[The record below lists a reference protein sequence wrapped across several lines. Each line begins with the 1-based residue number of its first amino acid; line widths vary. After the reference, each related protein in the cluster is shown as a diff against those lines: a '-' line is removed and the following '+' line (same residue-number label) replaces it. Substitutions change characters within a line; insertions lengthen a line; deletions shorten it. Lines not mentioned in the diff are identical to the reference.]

1 MELQRDPI
9 FFAVHR
15 PRTCRD
21 DSYSI
26 EELEE
31 YAALAVAAAA
41 AVRSA
46 GLASLSDI
54 PHR

>member
-1 MELQRDPI
+1 MELQRDPT
-9 FFAVHR
+9 FLRLHR

-26 EELEE
+26 EELQE

-41 AVRSA
+41 AVNRQ
-46 GLASLSDI
+46 G
-54 PHR
+54 